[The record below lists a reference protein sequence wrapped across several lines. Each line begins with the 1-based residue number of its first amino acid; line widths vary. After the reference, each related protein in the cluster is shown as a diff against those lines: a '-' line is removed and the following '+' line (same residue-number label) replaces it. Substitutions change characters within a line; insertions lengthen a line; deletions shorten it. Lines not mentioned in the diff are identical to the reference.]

1 MTLTDEL
8 LKYCDNCISDKI
20 LSCKKHKWACQR
32 FKNDIE
38 ESKDKNS
45 QYIFVEKW
53 AEEFLKFMR
62 LFKHTKG
69 PLAGEPKVPD
79 IYEKFFYGQLYG
91 WKERED
97 RKRRFRIAYLQVGRK
112 NAKSQ
117 DLAIV
122 GIYEESLFGE
132 QCSEVYVAATKKEQT
147 KYVWGEADLII
158 RQCDLLKNR
167 FKTSYGVIK
176 YPKTDSIFARLTE
189 EDKKKGDGGN
199 PQCGILDEYHAHLT
213 DEYYNILSSGMKTRK
228 NPLLIMITT
237 SGFDLTHPCYKD
249 EYQYVTKILDPD
261 NPIENDRY
269 LIDIYELDKDNE
281 GNLIDDV
288 KDEKVWAKS
297 NPILVKTKEGIDSI
311 RAELKIA
318 IDKPEKMRDFL
329 TKTMNVWVS
338 MREAGYMDLAKWT
351 FCEGK
356 LPDFRGKSCYVGVDL
371 SAKIDLT
378 SVTFEF
384 PIDDLY
390 YVLSHSWMPETT
402 MRAKTNTDNVPYQL
416 WMQQGWITTTP
427 GDVIDYR
434 IIEQYIIDTQKKL
447 GCLIEEV
454 CLDPWGTQQI
464 SNSLTEKGLICVEI
478 VQGVKTLSEPTKD
491 FREMVY
497 SKRVVHDGNP
507 VLTWAMGNAVVDEVD
522 RNKNIILTKKKS
534 KERIDPVAATINAH
548 VRAMISETTG
558 TGRVIFI

>member
-1 MTLTDEL
+1 M
-8 LKYCDNCISDKI
+8 
-20 LSCKKHKWACQR
+20 
-32 FKNDIE
+32 
-38 ESKDKNS
+38 
-45 QYIFVEKW
+45 
-53 AEEFLKFMR
+53 
-62 LFKHTKG
+62 
-69 PLAGEPKVPD
+69 
-79 IYEKFFYGQLYG
+79 
-91 WKERED
+91 
-97 RKRRFRIAYLQVGRK
+97 
-112 NAKSQ
+112 
-117 DLAIV
+117 
-122 GIYEESLFGE
+122 
-132 QCSEVYVAATKKEQT
+132 
-147 KYVWGEADLII
+147 
-158 RQCDLLKNR
+158 
-167 FKTSYGVIK
+167 
-176 YPKTDSIFARLTE
+176 TE
-189 EDKKKGDGGN
+189 EDKKKGDGSN
-199 PQCGILDEYHAHLT
+199 PQCGILDEYHAHPT

-237 SGFDLTHPCYKD
+237 AGFDLTHPCYKD

-281 GNLIDDV
+281 GNLIDEV
-288 KDEKVWAKS
+288 KDEKVWTKS

-329 TKTMNVWVS
+329 TKTMNIWVS
-338 MREAGYMDLAKWT
+338 MREAGYMDLGKWT
-351 FCEGK
+351 LCEGK
-356 LPDFRGKSCYVGVDL
+356 FPDFKRKSCCVGVDL

-384 PIDDLY
+384 PIDDMY

-497 SKRVVHDGNP
+497 SKRVIHDGNP
-507 VLTWAMGNAVVDEVD
+507 VLSWAMGNAVVDEVD

-558 TGRVIFI
+558 IGRVIFI